1 MSRNCVG
8 PIFTEHSSLL
18 PPVVQ
23 LVAQSVIGSET
34 FIVSRH
40 GVLLSKT
47 ATNVGENTARVLM

>member
-1 MSRNCVG
+1 M
-8 PIFTEHSSLL
+8 L
-18 PPVVQ
+18 PLVVQ